1 MKILHVITGLNS
13 GGAEGVLYRLCTGDP
28 PGDDKHIVISM
39 MGRGIYADRL
49 EQHGV
54 IVYCL
59 NMPRGR
65 LTIGSLLRLYRIIK
79 RSKPDVIQTWMYHA
93 NLIGGIVARLAGVR
107 TVVWGIR
114 RANMDPAKSS
124 RTTMLVST
132 ISAKLSSFLP
142 KKIIS
147 CSIKATQTHQA
158 LGYQADKFV
167 TIPNGYAL
175 DILQPNGSARIDLR
189 NELGIQANAF
199 VLGMVA
205 RFDVQK
211 DHANL
216 LRALAL
222 LRANTSDNFVCLLV
236 GQGMT
241 SSDKALT
248 DLIDQ
253 GRLHDHVMLLGQR
266 NDIPSVMNALDLHV
280 LSSLGEGFPNVLA
293 EAMAC
298 GTPCATT
305 DVGDAALIVGK
316 FGWVVPP
323 RDSHALF
330 GAIRAAESKFRSDPA
345 GWETLRVS
353 CRKHIV
359 ANFELSQMIK
369 SYRDVWL
376 KFSP

>member
-1 MKILHVITGLNS
+1 
-13 GGAEGVLYRLCTGDP
+13 
-28 PGDDKHIVISM
+28 
-39 MGRGIYADRL
+39 
-49 EQHGV
+49 
-54 IVYCL
+54 
-59 NMPRGR
+59 
-65 LTIGSLLRLYRIIK
+65 
-79 RSKPDVIQTWMYHA
+79 
-93 NLIGGIVARLAGVR
+93 
-107 TVVWGIR
+107 
-114 RANMDPAKSS
+114 
-124 RTTMLVST
+124 MLVSS

-158 LGYQADKFV
+158 LGYRADKFV

-175 DILQPNGSARIDLR
+175 DDLQPNGSARADVR
-189 NELGIQANAF
+189 NGLGIQANTF

-216 LRALAL
+216 LRALVL
-222 LRANTSDNFVCLLV
+222 LRTNTSDNFICLLI
-236 GQGMT
+236 GHGMT
-241 SSDKALT
+241 SSNKALT

-253 GRLHDHVMLLGQR
+253 ERLHDHVMLLGQR

-305 DVGDAALIVGK
+305 DVGDAALIVDK

-323 RDSHALF
+323 RDSQALF
-330 GAIRAAESKFRSDPA
+330 GAIHAAESKFRSDPA
-345 GWETLRVS
+345 GWKALRVS
-353 CRKHIV
+353 CRMHIV
-359 ANFELSQMIK
+359 ANFELSKMIK

-376 KFSP
+376 EFFP